1 MKKNGF
7 LNDMQDDNKYKW
19 FTKMLIIIIEFVSLC
34 LTLLISVFVACYL
47 LFA

>member
-7 LNDMQDDNKYKW
+7 LNDMKDDNKYKW
-19 FTKMLIIIIEFVSLC
+19 FTKMLIIIIEIVSLS